1 MKHAIAIHLLK
12 WFIEHFIFFNS
23 VYHFPLFFSPVHDAV
38 GGGDAYTDG
47 WEDSDC
53 DEDGD
58 VAAAAGDDE
67 ALDLP
72 SIPESQDDQLLK

>member
-1 MKHAIAIHLLK
+1 ML
-12 WFIEHFIFFNS
+12 
-23 VYHFPLFFSPVHDAV
+23 D
-38 GGGDAYTDG
+38 GDAYTGG